1 LAKKIYHT
9 LIIVLLSIMTQ
20 TCASND
26 GKIQIN
32 PAFSLFTRLRVFVQ
46 PLQSGFN
53 WRTPYHTFAQITIDK
68 VAKVW
73 QETGIYE
80 VISLDEA
87 ATVTGSRAENLDWFA
102 NNSELARDTAKKLK
116 AEYAMLVERK
126 STGSIF
132 YWDTSLINAATG
144 RIYKVSMY
152 VPGMGSQ
159 LDFQPII
166 QASYDQLFRDAKE
179 DMLSTALRITQNITT
194 IKKTPVA
201 DAVRRDLD
209 FDKIEKEDSGGT
221 RMQIAIYDFRASKK
235 NQVVAQI
242 LSEAL
247 RQELLNSRK
256 YKLVSR
262 ESTAKILDEMSLQ
275 MTGVVDQQQ
284 AVRAGKGL
292 AAKQIV
298 LGQYENL
305 GNSSILQVKRIN
317 VELQQTLGTGTLR
330 CRTGEEDEMLKQI
343 PQMAKELS
351 ADK

>member
-9 LIIVLLSIMTQ
+9 IIILLLSILTQ
-20 TCASND
+20 SCASND

-46 PLQSGFN
+46 PLQNNSDWKTSYSNYAEITFN
-53 WRTPYHTFAQITIDK
+53 K

-73 QETGIYE
+73 QGTGIYE
-80 VISLDEA
+80 VIDINEA
-87 ATVTGSRAENLDWFA
+87 AKITGPHSENLDWFS
-102 NNSELARDTAKKLK
+102 NNSELARNIAKKLK

-126 STGSIF
+126 MSGYNF
-132 YWDTSLINAATG
+132 YWDTTLINAATG
-144 RIYKVSMY
+144 RIFKVSMF
-152 VPGMGSQ
+152 VPGRGSQ
-159 LDFQPII
+159 QDFQPII
-166 QASYDQLFRDAKE
+166 QASYDQLFRDARE
-179 DMLSTALRITQNITT
+179 DMLSTALRITQNIT
-194 IKKTPVA
+194 IAKKSPVA
-201 DAVRRDLD
+201 DAVRKDLD
-209 FDKIEKEDSGGT
+209 FNKIEKEEAGSG
-221 RMQIAIYDFRASKK
+221 RMQIAVYDFRASKK
-235 NQVVAQI
+235 NQVIAQI

-247 RQELLNSRK
+247 RQELLNLRK

-305 GNSSILQVKRIN
+305 GNSSILQVKRID

-330 CRTGEEDEMLKQI
+330 CHTGEEDEILKQI
-343 PQMAKELS
+343 PQMAKELTT
-351 ADK
+351 DK